1 MAAGVGAGGSAP
13 APGRSSTRLLALGAG
28 VAAIVA
34 LGALLPARPAR
45 PGFRTFDG
53 EAMSTLWRVVLPDRA
68 GAEAA
73 AEECFELFR
82 NLDLELS
89 EWKPGSPLAAVN
101 RGSGGAAVAVPP
113 GLFAVLERSI
123 SIAEATGGAFDPSWA
138 ALWSLWDFRDPNGV
152 PPDPAEVAARLRE
165 IDWRSVELDAA
176 ARTVRLPRPGM
187 QLGLGAIGKGWA
199 LDRAA
204 ELLEARGFHD
214 FLITA
219 GGQVLARGRNGER
232 AWRVG
237 VRDPRGS
244 RDELFAVVELGDGS
258 LSTSAD
264 NESFFLHRGE
274 RYHHV
279 LDPRTGWPA
288 RGARSATVL
297 HREAA
302 TADALSTA
310 LMVLGAPHGL
320 EVVERLG
327 GEALL
332 VAPDGALIATPSLER
347 RLLERHPPRRG

>member
-1 MAAGVGAGGSAP
+1 MAHGVGAGDSSPPPAGSG
-13 APGRSSTRLLALGAG
+13 GRALALAAG
-28 VAAIVA
+28 ILALVA
-34 LGALLPARPAR
+34 LAVLLPARPERA
-45 PGFRTFDG
+45 GFRTFDG
-53 EAMSTLWRVVLPDRA
+53 EAMSTLWRIVLPDRP

-73 AEECFELFR
+73 ASECFDLFR
-82 NLDLELS
+82 SLDLELS
-89 EWKPGSPLAAVN
+89 EWKSGSPLAAVN
-101 RGSGGAAVAVPP
+101 RASGGAAVPVPP
-113 GLFAVLERSI
+113 GLYAVLERSLAL
-123 SIAEATGGAFDPSWA
+123 AEATEGAFDPSWA
-138 ALWSLWDFRDPNGV
+138 ALWPLWDFRNPNAV
-152 PPDPAEVAARLRE
+152 PPDPAEVAARRQE
-165 IDWRSVELDAA
+165 IDWRAVELDAA
-176 ARTVRLPRPGM
+176 ARTVRLSRPGM

-204 ELLEARGFHD
+204 ERLEARGFHD

-237 VRDPRGS
+237 LRDPRGA
-244 RDELFAVVELGDGS
+244 RDELFAVVELADGS

-264 NESFFLHRGE
+264 NESFFLHQGE

-320 EVVERLG
+320 EAVERLG
-327 GEALL
+327 GEGLL
-332 VAPDGALIATPSLER
+332 VAPDGALVATPSLER
-347 RLLERHPPRRG
+347 RLLERRSPRRS

>member
-1 MAAGVGAGGSAP
+1 MTHGVGAGGSAP
-13 APGRSSTRLLALGAG
+13 PSARSGARWLALGAG
-28 VAAIVA
+28 LAAIVG
-34 LGALLPARPAR
+34 LGVLLPAGPQHPA
-45 PGFRTFDG
+45 FRSFDG
-53 EAMSTLWRVVLPDRA
+53 EAMSTLWRIVLPDRP

-73 AEECFELFR
+73 AAECFELFR
-82 NLDLELS
+82 SLDLELS
-89 EWKPGSPLAAVN
+89 EWKAGSPLAAVN
-101 RGSGGAAVAVPP
+101 RASGGAAVPVPP
-113 GLFAVLERSI
+113 RLFAVLERSLAL
-123 SIAEATGGAFDPSWA
+123 AEATDGAFDPSWA
-138 ALWSLWDFRDPNGV
+138 ALWPLWDFRNPNAA
-152 PPDPAEVAARLRE
+152 PPDPAEVEARRRQ
-165 IDWRSVELDAA
+165 IDWRAVELDAA
-176 ARTVRLPRPGM
+176 AGTVRLARAGM

-204 ELLEARGFHD
+204 ERLEARGFHD

-219 GGQVLARGRNGER
+219 GGQVLARGSNGER

-237 VRDPRGS
+237 VRDPRGA

-302 TADALSTA
+302 AADALSTA
-310 LMVLGAPHGL
+310 LMVLGAARGL
-320 EVVERLG
+320 ELVERAG
-327 GEALL
+327 GEGLL
-332 VAPDGALIATPSLER
+332 VAPDGELVATPSLER
-347 RLLERHPPRRG
+347 RLLERRSPRRG

>member
-1 MAAGVGAGGSAP
+1 MTHGVGAGGSP
-13 APGRSSTRLLALGAG
+13 SPVRSGARALAIGTG

-34 LGALLPARPAR
+34 LGALLPAGPER
-45 PGFRTFDG
+45 PGFRSFDG
-53 EAMSTLWRVVLPDRA
+53 EAMSTIWRIVLPDRP

-73 AEECFELFR
+73 AGECFDLFR
-82 NLDLELS
+82 RLDLELS
-89 EWKPGSPLAAVN
+89 EWKPDSPLAAVN
-101 RGSGGAAVAVPP
+101 RASGGAAVPVPP
-113 GLFAVLERSI
+113 GLFALLERSL
-123 SIAEATGGAFDPSWA
+123 ALAGATEGAFDPSWA
-138 ALWSLWDFRDPNGV
+138 ALWPLWNFRDPNAV
-152 PPDPAEVAARLRE
+152 PPDPAAVAALRKE
-165 IDWRSVELDAA
+165 IDWRAIELDAA

-204 ELLEARGFHD
+204 ERLEARGFHD

-232 AWRVG
+232 SWRVG
-237 VRDPRGS
+237 LRDPRGA

-297 HREAA
+297 HRDAA

-310 LMVLGAPHGL
+310 LMVLGAPRGL
-320 EVVERLG
+320 EAVERLG
-327 GEALL
+327 GEGLV

-347 RLLERHPPRRG
+347 RLLERRAPHGG